1 MDYPHLWSRLYGA
14 PLAIHPEKAAIIE
27 AVFRSRLTGAA
38 LPAEVEQAAAKVMSR
53 PPLENAAQVRFQ
65 ARSDKPYA
73 LTEAGVA
80 VIPILGTLVQRAW
93 GLDALSGMM
102 SYGSIGR
109 RISVA
114 AEDRDARA
122 VLLEIDSYG
131 GEAFGLAELAQIISA
146 AGDAKPVWAA
156 INEQAYSAAY
166 FLAAAV
172 KRITIPVS
180 GATGSI
186 GVVALHVDQSKRDAT
201 QGYNYTYVYAGA
213 RKKDFNPHE
222 PLSDAARETLQAE
235 VDRHYGLF
243 TAHVA
248 RGRGVD
254 EKAVRAT
261 EAGILPPALAKEG
274 KFIDDIATFADTV
287 GMIEDAVRRN
297 SFSSTGTRMAAGRP
311 STSLQETRMNENH
324 AAPAATALTAEQ
336 QQQVNQQ
343 IEAARAEGMAQ
354 GLKVIAT
361 GERTRIEAILT
372 SDEAKGR
379 GKLAAHLALKTSM
392 PADEAKAMLAAAAVE
407 TVTPDPKTPLQN
419 LMARV
424 PNPNVGTDADDETRL
439 AAAQPKIDA
448 RAIYENRRNASKQ
461 ITH

>member
-1 MDYPHLWSRLYGA
+1 
-14 PLAIHPEKAAIIE
+14 
-27 AVFRSRLTGAA
+27 
-38 LPAEVEQAAAKVMSR
+38 
-53 PPLENAAQVRFQ
+53 
-65 ARSDKPYA
+65 
-73 LTEAGVA
+73 
-80 VIPILGTLVQRAW
+80 
-93 GLDALSGMM
+93 
-102 SYGSIGR
+102 
-109 RISVA
+109 
-114 AEDRDARA
+114 
-122 VLLEIDSYG
+122 
-131 GEAFGLAELAQIISA
+131 
-146 AGDAKPVWAA
+146 
-156 INEQAYSAAY
+156 
-166 FLAAAV
+166 
-172 KRITIPVS
+172 
-180 GATGSI
+180 
-186 GVVALHVDQSKRDAT
+186 
-201 QGYNYTYVYAGA
+201 
-213 RKKDFNPHE
+213 
-222 PLSDAARETLQAE
+222 
-235 VDRHYGLF
+235 
-243 TAHVA
+243 
-248 RGRGVD
+248 
-254 EKAVRAT
+254 
-261 EAGILPPALAKEG
+261 
-274 KFIDDIATFADTV
+274 
-287 GMIEDAVRRN
+287 
-297 SFSSTGTRMAAGRP
+297 
-311 STSLQETRMNENH
+311 MNENH